1 MPRGGKKRADA
12 IQVGDRLWARDEFDP
27 AGPLALK
34 EVEEVFVRSAP
45 LWNLHVAGQRLKTT
59 AEHPFYVVGQG
70 WVPAGMLRIGDRL
83 LTQDGRAVPVEGVA
97 PSGQR
102 ATVYN
107 WRIAEYHTYY
117 VSAAETSPSLW
128 AHNADYNVGAGA
140 SEAPA
145 STQST
150 LTSAAQRANAAVG
163 AGRGP
168 VHGTRVHSAFEAEVR
183 ALGRT
188 DLTPEV
194 SYLNGDVVR
203 RGMPGSIRLDVVE
216 GPLSAPTAVYDLKTG
231 SATLTPGRIAEIR
244 SHLPNGGRLPDGSLV
259 PVIEIR

>member
-140 SEAPA
+140 SEAPSSGTSPPA
-145 STQST
+145 AGSTHPTFQPGPYAGESIPARSSEQVF
-150 LTSAAQRANAAVG
+150 TSQERAAIDRIGQTTGCHTCGTTN
-163 AGRGP
+163 P
-168 VHGTRVHSAFEAEVR
+168 GTRSGHFIPDHQPPSA
-183 ALGRT
+183 
-188 DLTPEV
+188 
-194 SYLNGDVVR
+194 LNTNNAPQQLYPQCINCSREQGLAIARMR
-203 RGMPGSIRLDVVE
+203 RGQQ
-216 GPLSAPTAVYDLKTG
+216 
-231 SATLTPGRIAEIR
+231 
-244 SHLPNGGRLPDGSLV
+244 
-259 PVIEIR
+259 

>member
-1 MPRGGKKRADA
+1 MFRACFAGDMLLDAEGGKKRADA

-70 WVPAGMLRIGDRL
+70 WVPAGMLQIGDRL

-102 ATVYN
+102 VTVYN

-140 SEAPA
+140 SEAP
-145 STQST
+145 T
-150 LTSAAQRANAAVG
+150 TSRLPWTSWQNATKVTVGGREYAQ
-163 AGRGP
+163 
-168 VHGTRVHSAFEAEVR
+168 
-183 ALGRT
+183 
-188 DLTPEV
+188 
-194 SYLNGDVVR
+194 
-203 RGMPGSIRLDVVE
+203 I
-216 GPLSAPTAVYDLKTG
+216 
-231 SATLTPGRIAEIR
+231 
-244 SHLPNGGRLPDGSLV
+244 GGRLYTQHAVERMMPSGLSGYGRSIAPAYVEEAIRTGTTTTQVVDGVTRTIHSSGTLRV
-259 PVIEIR
+259 VTEDGGRIIVTVENIH

>member
-1 MPRGGKKRADA
+1 MFRACFAGDMLLDAEGGKKRADA
-12 IQVGDRLWARDEFDP
+12 IQVGDRLWARDESDP

-70 WVPAGMLRIGDRL
+70 WVPAGMLQIGDRL

-102 ATVYN
+102 VTVYN

-128 AHNADYNVGAGA
+128 AHNADYNVTGEAAA
-140 SEAPA
+140 SE
-145 STQST
+145 
-150 LTSAAQRANAAVG
+150 
-163 AGRGP
+163 RGP
-168 VHGTRVHSAFEAEVR
+168 LRGRMGNPPAGMQNPQAHHDLPQAFRDQFER
-183 ALGRT
+183 AGLDIDNPAYGRW
-188 DLTPEV
+188 
-194 SYLNGDVVR
+194 
-203 RGMPGSIRLDVVE
+203 VE
-216 GPLSAPTAVYDLKTG
+216 GSP
-231 SATLTPGRIAEIR
+231 PGRHQNWSYEFNQEWRAFFRRKPNPSRQEI
-244 SHLPNGGRLPDGSLV
+244 LDQMNRLRADP
-259 PVIEIR
+259 RFQ